1 MGRRSRV
8 SNSSWDA
15 VETRE
20 RIRAGDVSATEVVEA
35 AIARAEA
42 MKHLGGVVTDAFE
55 LARRRARVAQKK
67 DDWDGVPTFIKD
79 LAQVRNVRTTWGSR
93 ASGEYVSRKTDR
105 IARTFDEVGF
115 VTLGKSATPEL
126 GLTATTEP
134 LEKPPCRNPWDP
146 SRSTGGSSGGAA
158 CLVASGVVP
167 IAHASDGGGSIRIP
181 AACCGL
187 VGLKP
192 SRFRLDMEGGNL
204 LPINIATD
212 GVVTRT
218 VRDTVAF
225 YASIAHGAPRSPID
239 VTSKLAPLRIGV
251 FVDAPIGTPVSP
263 EVRDAVFG
271 AARFCSSLGH
281 VVDEISCPWA
291 GTVIDDFLRYW
302 GFIAS
307 LQVRT
312 APVMMHWGW
321 DSSLVEPW
329 TRGLMQY
336 FSRDKLAAF
345 RATSRLR
352 GFARTYATVMERYD
366 VLVSPTVA
374 EPAPE
379 LGYLATDL
387 DFETMFERIRSY
399 ACFTPIHNASG
410 APAISLPLGRT
421 ATGLPIGVQFAA
433 AHGKDAS
440 LLALSLAL
448 EEAHPWPL
456 TP

>member
-1 MGRRSRV
+1 MTLP
-8 SNSSWDA
+8 SWDA
-15 VETRE
+15 VETRD
-20 RIRAGDVSATEVVEA
+20 RIRAGDVSAKEVLES

-42 MKHLGGVVTDAFE
+42 TRHLGGVVTEAFGM
-55 LARRRARVAQKK
+55 ARAPSTKK
-67 DDWDGVPTFIKD
+67 DWAGIPTFIKD
-79 LAQVRNVRTTWGSR
+79 LAQVRGVRTTWGSR
-93 ASGEYVSRKTDR
+93 ASGDYVSRKTDP
-105 IARTFDEVGF
+105 IARRFEAVGL
-115 VTLGKSATPEL
+115 VVLGKSATPEL

-134 LEKPPCRNPWDP
+134 LGKPPCRNPWDP

-192 SRFRLDMEGGNL
+192 SRSRLDMEGANL

-218 VRDTVAF
+218 VRDTAAF
-225 YASIAHGAPRSPID
+225 YETLEARSPQP
-239 VTSKLAPLRIGV
+239 VKLAPLRIGV
-251 FVDAPIGTPVSP
+251 FVDAPIGTPVSAD
-263 EVRDAVFG
+263 VRDAVFG
-271 AARFCSSLGH
+271 AARWCSTLGH
-281 VVDEISCPWA
+281 HVDEISCPFDA
-291 GTVIDDFLRYW
+291 AVIDDFLRYW

-312 APVMMHWGW
+312 ARVMMHWGW
-321 DSSLVEPW
+321 DASKVEPW
-329 TRGLMQY
+329 THGLMQY

-345 RATSRLR
+345 HATSRLR
-352 GFARTYATVMERYD
+352 GFAQTYAAVMERYD

-374 EPAPE
+374 EPAPL

-387 DFETMFERIRSY
+387 DFETMFERLRSY

-421 ATGLPIGVQFAA
+421 TTGLPIGVQFAA

-440 LLALSLAL
+440 LLALASAL

-456 TP
+456 SP